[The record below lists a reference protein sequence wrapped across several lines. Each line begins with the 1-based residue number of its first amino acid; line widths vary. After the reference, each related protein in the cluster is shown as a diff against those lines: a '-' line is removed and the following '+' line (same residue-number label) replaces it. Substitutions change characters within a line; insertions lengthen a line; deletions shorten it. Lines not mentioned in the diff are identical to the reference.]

1 MRPGDVV
8 RVKVLAVDVSRNRIG
23 LSVRRAE
30 GAPLSDPRSKAA
42 KRPPDRGKPAGGG
55 VTDALRRA
63 SHDKGR

>member
-1 MRPGDVV
+1 V

-30 GAPLSDPRSKAA
+30 GAPLPDTPHRSKAA

-55 VTDALRRA
+55 VADALRRA